1 MTNSAGSFVWYELM
15 TPDLDRAL
23 AFYPPVVG
31 WETQDSGLSEHRY
44 MVLNANG
51 KGIGG
56 MMEMPPEA
64 AANGAPAQWL
74 GYVAVDDIDA
84 TVARITAAGGALHHG
99 PAEIPG
105 VGRFASMTD
114 PQRAAFVLFQTSVEG
129 FSDACQMGTPG
140 HVGWNELHAADG
152 EAALA
157 FYAAQFGWRQT
168 EALDMGEMG
177 LYRLFAVEDGN
188 PMGGMMTSPN
198 FPRPSWLYYFC
209 VDDIDA
215 AAKRVT
221 DHGGTVNFGP
231 AEVPGGAWII
241 QCADPTGV
249 LFALVG
255 MRR

>member
-1 MTNSAGSFVWYELM
+1 MTDSASTFVWYELM
-15 TPDLDRAL
+15 TGDLNRAL

-31 WETQDSGLSEHRY
+31 WEAADSGLSSHRY
-44 MVLNANG
+44 MILSANG
-51 KGIGG
+51 KGMGG
-56 MMEMPPEA
+56 MMQMPPEA

-74 GYVAVDDIDA
+74 GYIGVDDIDA
-84 TVARITAAGGALHHG
+84 AVAGVTSAGGALHHG

-105 VGRFASMTD
+105 VGHFASVTD
-114 PQRAAFVLFQTSVEG
+114 PQRAAFVLFQPNAEG
-129 FSDACQMGTPG
+129 KSEACQMGTPG

-157 FYAAQFGWRQT
+157 FYAGQFGWRQT

-177 LYRLFAVEDGN
+177 LYRLFATSGEHPV
-188 PMGGMMTSPN
+188 GGMMTSPN

-215 AAKRVT
+215 AAGRVA
-221 DHGGTVNFGP
+221 DHGGTVNLGP
-231 AEVPGGAWII
+231 VEVPGGAWII
-241 QCADPTGV
+241 QCTDPTGV